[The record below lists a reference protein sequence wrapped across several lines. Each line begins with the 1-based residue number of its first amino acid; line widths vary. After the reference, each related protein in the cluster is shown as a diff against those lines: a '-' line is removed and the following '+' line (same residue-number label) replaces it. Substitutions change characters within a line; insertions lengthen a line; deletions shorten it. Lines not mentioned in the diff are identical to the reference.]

1 MTLSC
6 PCGRNKQSVRCGNCT
21 GSVKKE
27 RAPPKCTNECAI
39 AKRNARLAE
48 ALGIST
54 NDAAKADKVEYK
66 DEVVAFGRAN
76 PKFVA
81 LVEKTFKE
89 YVDRSSDSG
98 KVYLITHRFIAS
110 DKKTQVLPHM
120 PPERRKFVHD
130 VRTLPC
136 YI

>member
-1 MTLSC
+1 M
-6 PCGRNKQSVRCGNCT
+6 RCGNCT

-66 DEVVAFGRAN
+66 DEVVAFGKAN

-89 YVDRSSDSG
+89 YAAGLAEWKGVSNRSQ
-98 KVYLITHRFIAS
+98 VHRVGQENAS
-110 DKKTQVLPHM
+110 APT
-120 PPERRKFVHD
+120 
-130 VRTLPC
+130 
-136 YI
+136 YAS